1 MFPVNTSEDTPRKN
15 PHFLHYD
22 KKSLFTSKNG
32 NSAKTISFRR
42 QSLYMLSGIAD
53 LFSVFTTMQA
63 LGSGNLV
70 VRAMYVASKEGATHL
85 TYPPWHTDSLLA

>member
-1 MFPVNTSEDTPRKN
+1 
-15 PHFLHYD
+15 
-22 KKSLFTSKNG
+22 
-32 NSAKTISFRR
+32 
-42 QSLYMLSGIAD
+42 MLSGIAD